1 MRDLVLSFDTEAE
14 RVIDEEILLEASAK
28 GASNLEYK
36 FFEGKGGVWTPIT
49 DFSNNNT
56 CIWSP
61 KESGKYMMMV
71 QAKEADSK
79 RPFDCSARSSSIEI
93 KDIERIGDI
102 IEEVTIKD
110 IHLEKISYI
119 VGEKINIEVETSRN
133 PSLVR
138 FWRKAESDWEL
149 LKDYDLENKFSYT
162 AVTEGR
168 EEILVECKSPD
179 SGEPIDDYK
188 TITVNIEK
196 LNVVEITSIQCLDEK
211 LLVGEDLEFKV
222 STNCDNK
229 RNILYKFVK
238 VDKYGEMRCIQDY
251 SSHNFVSFKNN
262 EAGEYKLLC
271 LVRDMFSTKSYD
283 DRALISYNVIPYEV
297 VKINKFY
304 GDVCSPQLIGTMINL
319 ISNAEGGKRLVY
331 RYIIEGPISEDS
343 GYIRNSNYVWEP
355 KKEGDYSIILKVKDI
370 SFDGEH
376 EDTSSIKYI
385 IDKKGEKPPKII
397 SIKPSKEKN
406 SVINEPINIKVE
418 SEGGNSVKYS
428 FIVFKDG
435 VENERVE
442 YGDSNWVNF
451 IPEEKGEYEIEVRVK
466 DKYSKKDY
474 DSNGFVSFKIKEYVP
489 AKIDYMLK
497 NSKELYLVGDSIEV
511 EAVCADT
518 QNVLVKYVTKI
529 NGHEVEDTGFIRSKK
544 FIIKPRCAGKYT
556 VESYAKNINSEEEY
570 DDKNKIVI
578 FVNEATP
585 VHNTTI
591 EVDRD
596 IIYTNE
602 EVTFNVYSKG
612 GKDVCYEFYIME
624 KGNWVKMQSYSKKA
638 YYTFLPFVE
647 GNYKILVLSKSFYK
661 KINYEDYV
669 TLEFKVV
676 R

>member
-14 RVIDEEILLEASAK
+14 KVIDEEILLEASSK
-28 GASNLEYK
+28 DASNLEYK
-36 FFEGKGGVWTPIT
+36 FFEGKGGVWAPISN
-49 DFSNNNT
+49 FSSDNT

-61 KESGKYMMMV
+61 KEPGKYMMMV
-71 QAKEADSK
+71 QAKKVDSK
-79 RPFDCSARSSSIEI
+79 KPFDCAARSSHIEI
-93 KDIERIGDI
+93 KDIERASDL
-102 IEEVTIKD
+102 IEGVLIKD
-110 IHLEKISYI
+110 ISLEKTSYV
-119 VGEKINIEVETSRN
+119 VGEKINLEVKTSN
-133 PSLVR
+133 EPTLVR
-138 FWRKAESDWEL
+138 FWRKGNSGWEP
-149 LKDYDLENKFSYT
+149 LKEYDLENTFSYR
-162 AVTEGR
+162 ALEAGR

-179 SGEPIDDYK
+179 SEEPVDDYK
-188 TITVNIEK
+188 TIVVNIEK
-196 LNVVEITSIQCLDEK
+196 LKLMEITSIKCLNEN
-211 LLVGEDLEFKV
+211 LLVGENLEFKV

-238 VDKYGEMRCIQDY
+238 VDKHGEMRCIQDY
-251 SSHNFVSFKNN
+251 SSHNLVTFKNN

-283 DRALISYNVIPYEV
+283 DRALISYNVIPYEA

-304 GDVCSPQLIGTMINL
+304 GDVCSPQLVGTMINL
-319 ISNAEGGKRLVY
+319 ISNAEGGKGLVY

-355 KKEGDYSIILKVKDI
+355 KKEGNYTIVLKVKDI
-370 SFDGEH
+370 SFDGDH
-376 EDTSSIKYI
+376 EDTASISYS

-397 SIKPSKEKN
+397 AIKPSKEKN
-406 SVINEPINIKVE
+406 SVINEPINIIVE

-435 VENERVE
+435 IENERVE

-529 NGHEVEDTGFIRSKK
+529 NGYEVEDTGFIKSKK

-556 VESYAKNINSEEEY
+556 VESYAKNISSEDEY

-585 VHNTTI
+585 VHDTTI
-591 EVDRD
+591 EVDRE

-647 GNYKILVLSKSFYK
+647 GDYKILVLSKSFYK
-661 KINYEDYV
+661 KVNYEDYL